1 MNIMLLMDGHVFIN
15 VILGLTLIQ
24 PAFTECQLQ
33 AQAGVEG
40 LKNIRQSSFSTKGNL
55 ITDPIA
61 GFSPHL
67 LLIYS
72 PISWRLQNQKRSIPL
87 S

>member
-1 MNIMLLMDGHVFIN
+1 MNIMLLIDGHVFIN

-40 LKNIRQSSFSTKGNL
+40 YEKYKARSFLN
-55 ITDPIA
+55 
-61 GFSPHL
+61 
-67 LLIYS
+67 
-72 PISWRLQNQKRSIPL
+72 
-87 S
+87 